1 MAPVTLQV
9 TGKIGKAPF
18 KIRVPV
24 GAHLTKSVSS

>member
-9 TGKIGKAPF
+9 TGKIGKATL

-24 GAHLTKSVSS
+24 GADLKKSVSS